1 MTSPPTTRWRE
12 RPPSHDSKHDEHWQ
26 RLQDGRRF
34 RMEQLAALKADNPA
48 TPRHESVTRV
58 LHTSASVALAE
69 IDAALARMEQ
79 GRYGQCVSCGRQI
92 DDERLAV
99 LPMASL
105 CMNCHYNRQN
115 CNLADAAHWGRG

>member
-1 MTSPPTTRWRE
+1 MASLPPTRWPE
-12 RPPSHDSKHDEHWQ
+12 RPPSHDSKHEEHWQ
-26 RLQDGRRF
+26 RLQDGRLF
-34 RMEQLAALKADNPA
+34 RMEQLAALKADNPS
-48 TPRHESVTRV
+48 TPRHEGVTRV

-69 IDAALARMEQ
+69 IDAALTRMEE
-79 GRYGQCVSCGRQI
+79 GRYGQCVSCELPI

-115 CNLADAAHWGRG
+115 CSLADTAYSAHG